1 MEIFWMLSYV
11 LESFFTG
18 WSKKI
23 LDQLKKLN
31 VFCAYSVTL
40 DWYLFQLFVLLKSHL
55 NRFNSFTLSWVD
67 NVTTG
72 KQSFVSVIVNVGS
85 WSVAVPATKKQFFEQ
100 VNPKLIS
107 QSING
112 ISSALQKL
120 LRYFNGTYISASF
133 VPSFPVCSV
142 IFCLNLD
149 EILL

>member
-23 LDQLKKLN
+23 LDQLKNLN

-72 KQSFVSVIVNVGS
+72 KQCFVWVIVNVGS
-85 WSVAVPATKKQFFEQ
+85 WSVAVPATKK
-100 VNPKLIS
+100 
-107 QSING
+107 
-112 ISSALQKL
+112 
-120 LRYFNGTYISASF
+120 T
-133 VPSFPVCSV
+133 
-142 IFCLNLD
+142 IFWTS
-149 EILL
+149 